1 MMCDLFMFL
10 QMKKKKDPQVN
21 CLFLTYRS
29 WLVDFYTGIGGWAC
43 SEKCLERLINHQT
56 FGSCLGEGNYASIVA
71 ILSSLFYG
79 FPPPGDK
86 CVNYYISYLGLLLAT
101 PSPLGFSLESF
112 PAAQL
117 WTAVTSAIKELFL
130 GSSR

>member
-1 MMCDLFMFL
+1 MINLMMCDLFMFL

-86 CVNYYISYLGLLLAT
+86 CVNYYILCIFELYGLILLI
-101 PSPLGFSLESF
+101 FSFRVL
-112 PAAQL
+112 
-117 WTAVTSAIKELFL
+117 LFWIYIL
-130 GSSR
+130 PFVFV